1 MKPFVFL
8 ACCLLSEVLS
18 AAELEPWFH
27 PATSSIRSARSTE
40 DIPRERFFEVTAST
54 EAMAEFQL
62 AEQAVVLLDRG
73 VIRHYGQEKFQCP
86 PSSQPYL
93 VRAVYQNDG
102 SGNFSIKM
110 AGSALVV
117 TYMSLGTPS
126 SMHRSALVA
135 CLRFQPTEVFHALG
149 GAI

>member
-1 MKPFVFL
+1 M
-8 ACCLLSEVLS
+8 
-18 AAELEPWFH
+18 FH
-27 PATSSIRSARSTE
+27 SATSSIRSGSSTE
-40 DIPRERFFEVTAST
+40 DIPRESFFEVTAST
-54 EAMAEFQL
+54 EAMAESRL

-73 VIRHYGQEKFQCP
+73 VIRHYGQEKFQCL

-93 VRAVYQNDG
+93 ARAVYQNGG
-102 SGNFSIKM
+102 SGDFSIKI

-117 TYMSLGTPS
+117 GYMSLGTPS
-126 SMHRSALVA
+126 SMHRSALVV